1 MDIQVRLF
9 SVLRQKSGQ
18 GLLVLSLPVGTTVED
33 AREALGKA
41 IPTIATDLAWVAWA
55 VNAEYVPLD
64 HVLSDR
70 DELAVIPAVSGG

>member
-18 GLLVLSLPVGTTVED
+18 SQLNLPLPAGATVED

-41 IPTIATDLAWVAWA
+41 IPAISTDLAWVAWA

-64 HVLSDR
+64 HALADG